1 MMLALL
7 LNNELWAISYDL
19 EMLEDIDNPI
29 LGIDILGSMPRI
41 TLTWYSSVDL

>member
-7 LNNELWAISYDL
+7 FNNEHDL
-19 EMLEDIDNPI
+19 EILKDNIDNPI
-29 LGIDILGSMPRI
+29 LGIDILGSMPRT